1 MECYLSRNYK
11 ETNSA
16 GNKAKTDMEAI
27 MRAMG
32 LRNVGLPQSR
42 YRDPVRHFFAT
53 LASVAKSPFCL
64 CRGDAL
70 VLQYPLKKYYELVCD
85 MAHAR
90 GAKVVT
96 LIHDLGSFRRKA
108 LSVEREIRR
117 LNHSDVVIALN
128 DSMKAWLEERGCRA
142 KLFSLGVWD
151 YLSPEVP
158 PVASCEGKPF
168 TVVYAGGLSPRKNA
182 FLYQIGDVARGFKL
196 RLYGGGFDIQRAA
209 HPECFEQM
217 GFVPSNQLIAT
228 ASGHFGLVW
237 DGDSLDA
244 CSGDMGEYLRYN
256 NPHKTSLYIRCH
268 LPIIIW
274 KQAALA
280 SFVSQRGIGLCV
292 DSLREIEPAIS
303 ALTPER
309 YAEMRHRVEE
319 LSLQLSQGHF
329 FREALGKAFSYLRQ

>member
-1 MECYLSRNYK
+1 MECYLSRNYR
-11 ETNSA
+11 EINSA

-96 LIHDLGSFRRKA
+96 LVHDLGCFRRKA
-108 LSVEREIRR
+108 LTVEREIRR

-158 PVASCEGKPF
+158 PAASCEGKPF

-196 RLYGGGFDIQRAA
+196 RLYGEGFDIQRAA

-274 KQAALA
+274 RQAALA
-280 SFVSQRGIGLCV
+280 PFVSQRGIGLCV

-319 LSLQLSQGHF
+319 LSLRLSQGHF
-329 FREALGKAFSYLRQ
+329 FREALGKAFAYLCQ

>member
-27 MRAMG
+27 MQAMG
-32 LRNVGLPQSR
+32 LRDVGLPQSH
-42 YRDPVRHFFAT
+42 YRDAVRHFLFT
-53 LASVAKSPFCL
+53 LGSVAKSPFCL

-96 LIHDLGSFRRKA
+96 LVHDLGCFRRKA
-108 LSVEREIRR
+108 LTVEREIRR

-128 DSMKAWLEERGCRA
+128 DSMKAWLEEHGCRA
-142 KLFSLGVWD
+142 RLFSLGVWD

-158 PVASCEGKPF
+158 PAASCEGKPF
-168 TVVYAGGLSPRKNA
+168 TVVYAGGLSQKKNA
-182 FLYQIGDVARGFKL
+182 FLYQLGNVVKDCKV

-274 KQAALA
+274 RQAALA
-280 SFVSQRGIGLCV
+280 PFVSQWGIGLCV

-329 FREALGKAFSYLRQ
+329 FREALGKAFAYLRQ

>member
-32 LRNVGLPQSR
+32 LHDVGLPQSH
-42 YRDPVRHFFAT
+42 YRDIVRHFLFT
-53 LASVAKSPFCL
+53 LASVLKSPFCL
-64 CRGDAL
+64 GRGDAL

-96 LIHDLGSFRRKA
+96 LVHDLGSFRRKA

-128 DSMKAWLEERGCRA
+128 DSMKAWLEKNGCDG
-142 KLFSLGVWD
+142 KMFSLGVWD

-158 PVASCEGKPF
+158 PAAPVMGKPY
-168 TVVYAGGLSPRKNA
+168 TVIYAGGLSPRKNA
-182 FLYQIGDVARGFKL
+182 FLYRIGDVARGFKL
-196 RLYGGGFDIQRAA
+196 RLYGGGFDIRRASR
-209 HPECFEQM
+209 PECFEQM

-228 ASGHFGLVW
+228 AQGHFGLVW

-280 SFVSQRGIGLCV
+280 PFVSQRGIGLCV

-329 FREALGKAFSYLRQ
+329 FREALDKAFSYLRQ

>member
-27 MRAMG
+27 MQAMG
-32 LRNVGLPQSR
+32 LRDVGLPQSH
-42 YRDPVRHFFAT
+42 YRDAARHFLFT
-53 LASVAKSPFCL
+53 LASVLKSPFCL
-64 CRGDAL
+64 GRGDTL

-85 MAHAR
+85 LAHLR
-90 GAKVVT
+90 GARVVT

-117 LNHSDVVIALN
+117 LNHSDVVIAHN
-128 DSMKAWLEERGCRA
+128 ESMLRCRSR
-142 KLFSLGVWD
+142 LLTLGVFD
-151 YLSPEVP
+151 YLSPAGILP
-158 PVASCEGKPF
+158 PPMPESPY

-182 FLYQIGDVARGFKL
+182 FLYQLGDVVRDYKV
-196 RLYGGGFDIQRAA
+196 RLYGGGFDIHQAA
-209 HPECFEQM
+209 HPECFETM

-228 ASGHFGLVW
+228 AQGHFGLVW

-244 CSGDMGEYLRYN
+244 CTGDMGEYLRYN

-268 LPIIIW
+268 LPVIIW
-274 KQAALA
+274 SQAALA
-280 SFVSQRGIGLCV
+280 PFVRERGIGLCV
-292 DSLREIEPAIS
+292 DSLRDIAPALS

-309 YAEMRHRVEE
+309 YAGMRHRVEE
-319 LSLQLSQGHF
+319 LSLLLSQGHF
-329 FREALGKAFSYLRQ
+329 FREALGKAFASLAR

>member
-96 LIHDLGSFRRKA
+96 LVHDLGCFRRKA
-108 LSVEREIRR
+108 LTVEREIRR

-196 RLYGGGFDIQRAA
+196 RLYGGGFDILRAA

-280 SFVSQRGIGLCV
+280 PFVSQWGIGLCV

-319 LSLQLSQGHF
+319 LSLRLSQGHF
-329 FREALGKAFSYLRQ
+329 FREALGKAFAYLRQ